1 MAKLAL
7 TDIAAGYAVVA
18 TINANNALI
27 ETALENTLSRDGTSP
42 NTMSADLDLNS
53 NKITNLTDGTNAQD
67 AVTKAQLDAAVL
79 GTGIT
84 VTAGDVNAES
94 ATDGYVLT
102 ADGAGVAAWE
112 AVPAGG
118 SVAAA
123 DVSVVDSGGNL
134 AATDVEDAIAEMYTD
149 FPLSTTLAS
158 TGVGDGAALIGISDA
173 GLLITATDVEGALV
187 ELAAA
192 MLENIVEDTTPQLGG
207 ALDANGNAINM
218 GDQQITRPVLT
229 DYGITSNSLT
239 VAANAVSIDLTTGNA
254 FEVDLEAATAGV
266 TITLSNPPASGTY
279 GEAIVKVQQDSTADR
294 AITWAGG
301 TFVWPGGAAPTMTTG
316 SDSIDIYS
324 FKTWNGGT
332 TWYANASQDYS

>member
-7 TDIAAGYAVVA
+7 TDMASGYALVTTV
-18 TINANNALI
+18 NANNALI

-53 NKITNLTDGTNAQD
+53 NQIKNLTDGTSAQD

-118 SVAAA
+118 AVAAA
-123 DVSVVDSGGNL
+123 DVSVTDSGGNL
-134 AATDVEDAIAEMYTD
+134 AATDVEAAIAEMYTD
-149 FPLSTTLAS
+149 FPLSSTLAS

-173 GLLITATDVEGALV
+173 GLLITATTVEAALA

-207 ALDANGNAINM
+207 DLDANGNDINM
-218 GDQQITRPVLT
+218 GDSAITRPEIT

-239 VAANAVSIDLTTGNA
+239 VSANAVTIDLTTGNA
-254 FEVDLEAATAGV
+254 FEVDLEAATGTVA
-266 TITLSNPPASGTY
+266 ITLSNPPASGTY
-279 GEAIVKVQQDSTADR
+279 GECIIKVQQDTTASR

-301 TFVWPGGAAPTMTTG
+301 TFVWPAGSAPTMSTAA
-316 SDSIDIYS
+316 DAIDIYS
-324 FKTWNGGT
+324 FKTWDGGT
-332 TWYANASQDYS
+332 TYYANASQAYA